1 MLPLHRTEMVL
12 AEEGK
17 LTLEQ
22 LPFPIGQAVEVI
34 VIPRQSLTS
43 ASASLHGS
51 VLRYDNPTEPVAIE
65 DWSALQ

>member
-1 MLPLHRTEMVL
+1 MLPLHRTEMIL

-22 LPFPIGQAVEVI
+22 LPFHIGQAVEVI
-34 VIPRQSLTS
+34 VIPRQSP
-43 ASASLHGS
+43 ASAPALLRGS
-51 VLRYDNPTEPVAIE
+51 VLRYDNPTEPVALA